1 MLDDERYVE
10 ALNACSLESYEGY
23 FEDLNSRKQIQ
34 PGDLRL
40 IEALPVQMK
49 IASYALAI
57 LSCPLCTEEARA
69 YAKGLL
75 QRVM

>member
-1 MLDDERYVE
+1 MEDERYVD

-23 FEDLNSRKQIQ
+23 FEDLNSQKRIQ

-57 LSCPLCTEEARA
+57 LSCPRSTGEART
-69 YAKGLL
+69 YARELL
-75 QRVM
+75 RRSV